1 MKKFIVFFLTITF
14 LISCNTQKA
23 FSEFDFSYS
32 KTGGYDPTYENLLIK
47 GNKVYY
53 SHESKESKTKKRFKL
68 SDADVQNIEK
78 VLTENQFRKIIEDR
92 KKIYDR
98 ASVTITVK
106 KGENSG
112 SKSDASLIMSVDQKK
127 WENIV
132 EVFQKIIDKNVNN
145 TK

>member
-1 MKKFIVFFLTITF
+1 MKKILSVLLILTF

-32 KTGGYDPTYENLLIK
+32 KSGGHMPTYENLLIK
-47 GNKVYY
+47 DNKVYY
-53 SHESKESKTKKRFKL
+53 SIHSQDKKTKKRFKISEAEAQSVEKTL
-68 SDADVQNIEK
+68 SD
-78 VLTENQFRKIIEDR
+78 NQFRKIIEDR

-98 ASVTITVK
+98 ASVTITVN
-106 KGENSG
+106 KGQNTG
-112 SKSDASLIMSVDQKK
+112 SKSDASLIMAVDQRK

-132 EVFQKIIDKNVNN
+132 EVFQKIIDNNVNN

>member
-1 MKKFIVFFLTITF
+1 MKKLAAFFLILTF

-23 FSEFDFSYS
+23 FSEFDFSYA
-32 KTGGYDPTYENLLIK
+32 KAGGYAPMYENLLIK
-47 GNKVYY
+47 DNKVFY
-53 SHESKESKTKKRFKL
+53 SLESNGKKTRKKFKISNAEL
-68 SDADVQNIEK
+68 QNIDK
-78 VLTENQFRKIIEDR
+78 VLSENQFRKIIEDR

-106 KGENSG
+106 KGKNSG
-112 SKSDASLIMSVDQKK
+112 SKSDASLIMAVDQKK

-132 EVFQKIIDKNVNN
+132 EVFQKIIDNNVNN

>member
-1 MKKFIVFFLTITF
+1 MKKFTAFFLIITF

-23 FSEFDFSYS
+23 FSEFDYSYS
-32 KTGGYDPTYENLLIK
+32 KTGGYAPMYENLLIK

-53 SHESKESKTKKRFKL
+53 SLDSNEKKAKKRFKL
-68 SDADVQNIEK
+68 SDADLQNVEK
-78 VLTENQFRKIIEDR
+78 VLADNQFRKIMEDR

-98 ASVTITVK
+98 ASVTVTIK
-106 KGENSG
+106 KGDNAG
-112 SKSDASLIMSVDQKK
+112 SKSDASLIMAVDQKK

-132 EVFQKIIDKNVNN
+132 EVFQKIIDNNVNN